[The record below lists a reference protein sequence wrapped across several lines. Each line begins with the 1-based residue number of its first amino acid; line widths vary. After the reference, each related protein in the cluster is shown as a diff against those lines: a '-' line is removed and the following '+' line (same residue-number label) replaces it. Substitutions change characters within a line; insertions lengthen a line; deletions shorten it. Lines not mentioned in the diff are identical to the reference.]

1 MRRLHLFEFCDLNS
15 PAILRNM
22 SPEFLE
28 AMWRK
33 TRLTKAVAP
42 RVATFLQQ
50 SGTRQL
56 VDLCAGASGPLSGV
70 LQCLAQDGISADA
83 VMTDK
88 FPNLEAFERARR
100 LSNGRL
106 TYVSESVDA
115 TQISP
120 EIKGARTLFC
130 GLHHFRPPSARAILQ
145 DAVRQRAPIAIF
157 EITERT
163 WQSLLGVCLIPFM
176 VLLLTPFIRPFRW
189 SRLLLTYLVPLAPLL
204 IFWDSVVSC
213 FRSYRPDELQRLV
226 QGLEGPS
233 YSWEMGRLSE
243 HAPAIAYFL
252 GYPAKEMQS

>member
-1 MRRLHLFEFCDLNS
+1 MRRLHLFEFCDLSS

-33 TRLTKAVAP
+33 TRLTQAVAP
-42 RVATFLQQ
+42 QVASFLRQTGA
-50 SGTRQL
+50 SQL
-56 VDLCAGASGPLSGV
+56 VDLCAGASGPLAGV
-70 LQCLAQDGISADA
+70 LNCLARDGITADA

-88 FPNLEAFERARR
+88 FPNLDAFERARCC
-100 LSNGRL
+100 SNGHL
-106 TYVSESVDA
+106 SYVPEPVDA
-115 TQISP
+115 TQIPP

-130 GLHHFRPPSARAILQ
+130 GLHHFHPASARAIFQ

-163 WQSLLGVCLIPFM
+163 WRSLLGVCLIPFM

-189 SRLLLTYLVPLAPLL
+189 SRLLLTYLVPVAPLL

-213 FRSYRPDELQRLV
+213 FRSYQPDELHRLV
-226 QGLEGPS
+226 DALEGPA
-233 YSWEMGRLSE
+233 YAWETGRLSA
-243 HAPAIAYFL
+243 HAPAITYFL
-252 GYPAKEMQS
+252 GYPRAESC